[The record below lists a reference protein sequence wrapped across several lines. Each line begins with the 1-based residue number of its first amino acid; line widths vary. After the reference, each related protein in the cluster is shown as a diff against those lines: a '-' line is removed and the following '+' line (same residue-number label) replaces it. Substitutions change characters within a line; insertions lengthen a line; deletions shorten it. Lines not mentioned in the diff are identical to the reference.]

1 MKKTLPRTVII
12 LGLVSFLN
20 DIASEMVIPLIPILL
35 ATVLSGGPVALGII
49 EGVADALAS
58 FLKLWS
64 GRHSDRLGGRRKGLA
79 LLGYFVSNCA
89 RPLLALATNW
99 LGVLLLRSID
109 RVGKGVRSAPRDALV
124 ADTTPPAIW
133 GYAYGYHRALDNA
146 GAVGGSLIAAAVLAW
161 STVSLSQVILW
172 SALPGLAAVMLLA
185 FGVKEPVKP
194 VTAVPTPP
202 APLQW
207 SLLSVPLRRYLVVLT
222 FFTLGRVSETFI
234 VLRGHEL
241 GLSIV
246 HLLLLWAA
254 FNLAK
259 ALTAT
264 WGGRYADRMGRTK
277 LLLMSWSIFTLS
289 FLALGQVTQV
299 YALWTVVIIYGAFT
313 GLSEGTERAQI
324 SDFAD
329 AAERGT
335 AFGWYYLMVGLAAI
349 PGGVLFG
356 GAWHYFGPAAAFTF
370 AAAVTAMS
378 VYLLQF
384 WAQQPAMV
392 KSEG

>member
-12 LGLVSFLN
+12 LGLVSFFN
-20 DIASEMVIPLIPILL
+20 DIAVEMVIPLIPILL

-49 EGVADALAS
+49 EGVADAVAS
-58 FLKLWS
+58 LLKLWS
-64 GRHSDRLGGRRKGLA
+64 GRHSDRLGGRRKGLT
-79 LLGYFVSNCA
+79 LLGYVVSNCA
-89 RPLLALATNW
+89 RPLLAVATNW

-109 RVGKGVRSAPRDALV
+109 RIGKGVRSAPRDALV

-146 GAVGGSLIAAAVLAW
+146 GAVGGSLIAAGILAW

-172 SALPGLAAVMLLA
+172 SVLPGLVAVMLLA
-185 FGVKEPVKP
+185 FGVRESVKP
-194 VTAVPTPP
+194 AMTAAAPP

-207 SLLSVPLRRYLVVLT
+207 GLLSLPLRRYLIVLT

-264 WGGRYADRMGRTK
+264 WGGVYADRIGRAK
-277 LLLMSWSIFTLS
+277 LLLTSWGMYTVS
-289 FLALGQVTQV
+289 FLAMGQATEVH
-299 YALWTVVIIYGAFT
+299 ALWTVVIVYGSSA
-313 GLSEGTERAQI
+313 GLSEGVERAQI

-356 GAWHYFGPAAAFTF
+356 GAWHYFGATTAFTF
-370 AAAVTAMS
+370 AAGIAAIS

-384 WAQQPAMV
+384 WAQLPAMV
-392 KSEG
+392 KSES